1 MPFRVF
7 GLDAN
12 ILKAVQE
19 AGYTE
24 PTPIQSAAIP
34 LILAG
39 HDLIGIAQ
47 TGTGKTAAF
56 VWPILAKLVRHN
68 RHGSP
73 HAWYPSK
80 RASDNVQPQ
89 ALQHNSRALG
99 YNGCSICHTD
109 GRKGKVRID
118 VGAKAEIQKLVLDLV
133 EEGKSILF
141 ISSELEEVM
150 RISNRI
156 VVLRDRK
163 KAAEYAGDVSD
174 QTIMQTMAGTL

>member
-7 GLDAN
+7 GLEAN

-56 VWPILAKLVRHN
+56 VWPILARLVKSSL
-68 RHGSP
+68 HGAPAASP
-73 HAWYPSK
+73 GHGP
-80 RASDNVQPQ
+80 AS
-89 ALQHNSRALG
+89 ALAPLRRGEGPRNLRAL
-99 YNGCSICHTD
+99 IVAPT
-109 GRKGKVRID
+109 R
-118 VGAKAEIQKLVLDLV
+118 ELVV
-133 EEGKSILF
+133 
-141 ISSELEEVM
+141 
-150 RISNRI
+150 
-156 VVLRDRK
+156 
-163 KAAEYAGDVSD
+163 
-174 QTIMQTMAGTL
+174 Q

>member
-1 MPFRVF
+1 MPFRVL

-56 VWPILAKLVRHN
+56 VWPILAKLAKQN
-68 RHGSP
+68 RHATPPAVCAISRSRSP
-73 HAWYPSK
+73 PPWMPTRS
-80 RASDNVQPQ
+80 P
-89 ALQHNSRALG
+89 AL
-99 YNGCSICHTD
+99 
-109 GRKGKVRID
+109 
-118 VGAKAEIQKLVLDLV
+118 
-133 EEGKSILF
+133 
-141 ISSELEEVM
+141 
-150 RISNRI
+150 
-156 VVLRDRK
+156 
-163 KAAEYAGDVSD
+163 AA
-174 QTIMQTMAGTL
+174 T

>member
-56 VWPILAKLVRHN
+56 VWPILAKLARPNRPGTPPTASTGPGHAPSRDPHRRGDGKRHI
-68 RHGSP
+68 RGLIVAP
-73 HAWYPSK
+73 T
-80 RASDNVQPQ
+80 R
-89 ALQHNSRALG
+89 
-99 YNGCSICHTD
+99 
-109 GRKGKVRID
+109 
-118 VGAKAEIQKLVLDLV
+118 ELVAQI
-133 EEGKSILF
+133 E
-141 ISSELEEVM
+141 
-150 RISNRI
+150 
-156 VVLRDRK
+156 
-163 KAAEYAGDVSD
+163 
-174 QTIMQTMAGTL
+174 